1 MSRAE
6 IKVENGKEIKVFILD
21 TDEWAKWLAD
31 PNEREW
37 MKLLIMKQGYDVIQF
52 KNKDLYRRNK

>member
-6 IKVENGKEIKVFILD
+6 IKVENGKEIKVFILN
-21 TDEWAKWLAD
+21 TDEWAKWCAD

-37 MKLLIMKQGYDVIQF
+37 MRLLIMKQGYEVIQF
-52 KNKDLYRRNK
+52 KDKDLWRRNK